1 MRASLLTLAIAL
13 LPLTSGT
20 LAAQDTGIRDVSAS
34 ERSVTPVA
42 TKLRY
47 TTMIVLPEQDE
58 IVDVVCGDRDF
69 WVISVTQ
76 NIAHVKPAK
85 QGAATNLNLVTTS
98 GAVYSFLLSEG
109 GTAPPD
115 LKLYVTG
122 DPSTAR
128 AKPKF
133 YSASHVEALQA
144 QLAESLVAVDAAQ
157 RRADEGV
164 ATFKRQYPTQLQ
176 FAFGPVKYERPFF
189 IRSIWHDG
197 QFTYIRSEASEL
209 PALYELKDG
218 QPALVN
224 FQVEHG
230 TYIVPKVLERGYL
243 ALGKERFA
251 FQQGR

>member
-1 MRASLLTLAIAL
+1 MRASSLTLSVVL
-13 LPLTSGT
+13 LPIATGV
-20 LAAQDTGIRDVSAS
+20 LAAQATGIRDVSAS

-85 QGAATNLNLVTTS
+85 QGGATNLNLVTTS
-98 GAVYSFLLSEG
+98 GAVYSFLLSESS
-109 GTAPPD
+109 AAPD

-128 AKPKF
+128 SKPKF
-133 YSASHVEALQA
+133 YSAAHVEALQA
-144 QLAESLVAVDAAQ
+144 QLAESQVAIDAAQ

-164 ATFKRQYPTQLQ
+164 ATFKRHYPTQLQ
-176 FAFGPVKYERPFF
+176 FAFGTVRYERPFYV
-189 IRSIWHDG
+189 RSIWHDG

-224 FQVEHG
+224 FQVENG

-243 ALGKERFA
+243 ALGKERFH
-251 FQQGR
+251 FGQEQ